1 VFGLCSENILNIE
14 GVTKLE
20 LYLVLT
26 YLSYQQ
32 DKIGIEKN
40 NYKQYKK

>member
-1 VFGLCSENILNIE
+1 M
-14 GVTKLE
+14 
-20 LYLVLT
+20 LVLT

-32 DKIGIEKN
+32 DKAGAEKS